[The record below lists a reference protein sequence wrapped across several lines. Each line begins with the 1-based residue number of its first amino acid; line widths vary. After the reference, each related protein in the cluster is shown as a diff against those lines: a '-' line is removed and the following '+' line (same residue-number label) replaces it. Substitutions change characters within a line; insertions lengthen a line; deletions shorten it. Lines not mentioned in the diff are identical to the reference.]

1 MTKENLLILYFQKWH
16 LNTRILLF
24 GYAKHWYQHNFKT
37 NYYYYYYDD
46 DDYSQFSKYS
56 PREEKM
62 ELHKFAPYKYVAN
75 V

>member
-1 MTKENLLILYFQKWH
+1 MTKENLLILHFQKWH

-24 GYAKHWYQHNFKT
+24 GYSKHRYQHNFKT
-37 NYYYYYYDD
+37 KYYYYY
-46 DDYSQFSKYS
+46 YSQFSKYS

-62 ELHKFAPYKYVAN
+62 ELHKFTPYKYVAN